1 MSDKFFHWQTPRS
14 FGHDTADDP
23 KPPMQTMSFPTSPT
37 DDCKS
42 AATKWTCI
50 STATTHIAQHPV
62 TLNLPASGE
71 SHDNRP
77 GILEIRQLTGVQDA
91 WTASPVDG
99 PSPPDKSP
107 ATSAP
112 QAGGRVTR
120 SRFSWKKGFLTNHK
134 LPTRQ
139 RTPAS
144 TPHNHTPPTQPQ
156 SNNTPLALLRHGK
169 KGVDSNNGW
178 TTTTQ
183 ERTQDSA
190 MVLPLSCTNISLPG
204 ELPKLCF
211 SQHYDIR
218 MRLYGTHGKVYSKWE
233 ALTKFLLQLQA
244 HDSTIQLLPWKV
256 TEHNGNNPAIEISS
270 IPNAFF
276 NLHKYVP
283 HLASLTTSWT
293 TRADLGHM

>member
-1 MSDKFFHWQTPRS
+1 
-14 FGHDTADDP
+14 
-23 KPPMQTMSFPTSPT
+23 MSFPTSPT

-112 QAGGRVTR
+112 QAGGWVTR
-120 SRFSWKKGFLTNHK
+120 SRFSWKRGFLTNHK

-144 TPHNHTPPTQPQ
+144 MPHNHMPPTQPQ

-169 KGVDSNNGW
+169 KVSTAIMDGPPQPRKGRK
-178 TTTTQ
+178 TQ
-183 ERTQDSA
+183 RWYCLCLAPTSPYQVSCLSFAFPSA
-190 MVLPLSCTNISLPG
+190 MIYACASMARMAKFTANGKRSPNSSYSSRPTTLQ
-204 ELPKLCF
+204 F
-211 SQHYDIR
+211 SYC
-218 MRLYGTHGKVYSKWE
+218 HGRSQSTMV
-233 ALTKFLLQLQA
+233 
-244 HDSTIQLLPWKV
+244 TIQP
-256 TEHNGNNPAIEISS
+256 
-270 IPNAFF
+270 
-276 NLHKYVP
+276 
-283 HLASLTTSWT
+283 
-293 TRADLGHM
+293 